1 VYNSIGKL
9 MEEVKNFQPQS
20 KIEIGQYY
28 GPGVYYIRATGN
40 KKSMFH
46 KLIRL

>member
-1 VYNSIGKL
+1 VYNSSGKL
-9 MEEVKNFQPQS
+9 VEEVKNFQPQS

-28 GPGVYYIRATGN
+28 GPGVYYIRAVGN
-40 KKSMFH
+40 TKVIFQ